1 MFGKNK
7 TKGSRVNS
15 FLGEDAVFR
24 GEIQTKGTLRVD
36 GEFDGTLQADTVI
49 VGEKARI
56 KGKIVAKSVI
66 VNGRIE
72 ADSIDAKSVTIQT
85 KGQVYGEVRTPNI
98 VIFEGGIFE
107 GKCIK
112 VKESNIEIKSNQ
124 KNTPGNQVSN
134 KPSKVG
140 KT

>member
-7 TKGSRVNS
+7 TKGNRVNS
-15 FLGEDAVFR
+15 FLGEDTVFR
-24 GEIQTKGTLRVD
+24 GEVQTKGTLRVD

-72 ADSIDAKSVTIQT
+72 ANSIDAKSVTIQT
-85 KGQVYGEVRTPNI
+85 KGQVYGEVRTPSI

-112 VKESNIEIKSNQ
+112 AKENNIEINSNQ
-124 KNTPGNQVSN
+124 KDVLRNQAPN
-134 KPSKVG
+134 NLHKLEKA
-140 KT
+140 